1 MTDCMSILVIG
12 ETGWPTTDGIW
23 CLSLDQLDRTGL
35 MLTHSGELRY
45 HEIDGTWHTFDLV
58 LWRAQ
63 GGRDAAIQHAA
74 LSLVAASSATCV
86 NPAESLLLFG
96 TRFLNNGVLRKAELP
111 IVNSNQILGANAL
124 SYFYTPRFPAV
135 LKLGDWHMGYGKCK
149 IPNLESW
156 SDAVDMAAI
165 TQDIASI
172 EPFINYIRDLRIL
185 LVGNDIFAV
194 ERVPSSHQWKANVC
208 PEQVKTVVVPP
219 MLEQMTR
226 KAASI
231 LGMSILGVDWIEDEQ
246 GKWILLEV
254 NPAPGLQMGGTDCR
268 PLALDLLKRSR
279 ETPAS

>member
-12 ETGWPTTDGIW
+12 ETDWPPLDGIC

-35 MLTHSGELRY
+35 MLSQNGELRC
-45 HEIDGTWHTFDLV
+45 HEKDGTWHTFDLV

-63 GGRDAAIQHAA
+63 GGRDTTLQHTA

-86 NPAESLLLFG
+86 NSAESLLLFG
-96 TRFLNNGVLRKAELP
+96 TRFLNNGALRKAGLP
-111 IVNSNQILGANAL
+111 IIESSQILGANAL
-124 SYFYTPRFPAV
+124 SYFYTPQFPAV

-149 IPNLESW
+149 IRNLESW
-156 SDAVDMAAI
+156 NDAVDMAAI

-172 EPFINYIRDLRIL
+172 EPFINYTRDLRIL

-208 PEQVKTVVVPP
+208 PEQVKTVEVPL

-231 LGMSILGVDWIEDEQ
+231 LGMSILGADWIEDEQ

-254 NPAPGLQMGGTDCR
+254 NPAPGLQMGDTDCR
-268 PLALDLLKRSR
+268 PLTLDLLKRTR
-279 ETPAS
+279 ETITP

>member
-12 ETGWPTTDGIW
+12 ETDWPPLDGIC

-35 MLTHSGELRY
+35 MLSQNGELRC
-45 HEIDGTWHTFDLV
+45 HEKDGTWHTFDLV

-63 GGRDAAIQHAA
+63 GGRDTTLQHTA

-86 NPAESLLLFG
+86 NSAESLLLFG
-96 TRFLNNGVLRKAELP
+96 TRFLNNGALRKAGLP
-111 IVNSNQILGANAL
+111 IIESSQILGANAL
-124 SYFYTPRFPAV
+124 SYFYTPQFPAV

-149 IPNLESW
+149 IRNLESW
-156 SDAVDMAAI
+156 NDAVDMAAI

-172 EPFINYIRDLRIL
+172 EPFINYTRDLRIL

-208 PEQVKTVVVPP
+208 PELVKTVVMPP

-231 LGMSILGVDWIEDEQ
+231 LGMSILGADWIEDEQ
-246 GKWILLEV
+246 GRWILLEV
-254 NPAPGLQMGGTDCR
+254 NPAPGLQMGDTDCR
-268 PLALDLLKRSR
+268 PLALDLLKITRK
-279 ETPAS
+279 TPTS